1 MTDAEIV
8 FFFLCGLVG
17 AIWVG
22 LLWYDIVTREWI
34 RKQIDKSNK
43 S

>member
-8 FFFLCGLVG
+8 FFFLGLLVG
-17 AIWVG
+17 IIWVG
-22 LLWYDIVTREWI
+22 LWYYLVMLEWI